1 MPISLADF
9 SIDLSYTNV
18 VSITP
23 DLIAEDD
30 TIFHNIVCINETK
43 FFNVFPIEKN
53 KRNGKAIRAYGL
65 SFNKAVIDLSSGAA

>member
-1 MPISLADF
+1 MPLCPADF

-23 DLIAEDD
+23 IQIAEDD
-30 TIFHNIVCINETK
+30 IIFHNIMCIKKTK
-43 FFNVFPIEKN
+43 LFDVLAIEKN
-53 KRNGKAIRAYGL
+53 KRNRKAIRAYGL